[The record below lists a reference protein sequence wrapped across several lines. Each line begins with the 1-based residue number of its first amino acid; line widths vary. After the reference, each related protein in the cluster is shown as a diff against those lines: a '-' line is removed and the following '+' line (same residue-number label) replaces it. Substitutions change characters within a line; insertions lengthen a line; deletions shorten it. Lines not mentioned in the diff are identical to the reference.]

1 MSSEQERD
9 NEQRS
14 GGETAAPGIEDIR
27 PNMTEAEKR
36 RALDE
41 ILRVLRGEE

>member
-1 MSSEQERD
+1 MEQEQFT
-9 NEQRS
+9 E
-14 GGETAAPGIEDIR
+14 EIEAPRMEEIP

-41 ILRVLRGEE
+41 ILRVLRGGE

>member
-1 MSSEQERD
+1 MEQE
-9 NEQRS
+9 
-14 GGETAAPGIEDIR
+14 TAEVIEVPRMEDIR
-27 PNMTEAEKR
+27 PNMTDAEKR

>member
-1 MSSEQERD
+1 MSTEQER
-9 NEQRS
+9 ETLA
-14 GGETAAPGIEDIR
+14 GEESEAPRMEDIR

-41 ILRVLRGEE
+41 ILRVLRGGE

>member
-1 MSSEQERD
+1 MDQEQLTE
-9 NEQRS
+9 EM
-14 GGETAAPGIEDIR
+14 EAPRMEDIR
-27 PNMTEAEKR
+27 PNMTDAEKR